1 VAAVLWWLVRDG
13 KMLRGLGSMS
23 RNFRWSQLLQ
33 SIPTRTE
40 SLDGRRRR
48 VDSGELQAMRCM
60 QDRAA
65 AAS

>member
-1 VAAVLWWLVRDG
+1 VAAVLRWLVRDV

-23 RNFRWSQLLQ
+23 RSFRWSQLLQ
-33 SIPTRTE
+33 SMPTRTE

-48 VDSGELQAMRCM
+48 FDSGELQAVLRM

-65 AAS
+65 TS